1 MTAAFFTKDE
11 IAEYDL
17 SERLPTNEQVN
28 ISVSKLL
35 DKLDKQIYNSTNI
48 DGSDVTDTGSLCNC
62 GIYSESGAPGV
73 CQIPAE

>member
-35 DKLDKQIYNSTNI
+35 DKLDKQIYNSANVDGTNTN
-48 DGSDVTDTGSLCNC
+48 DVGSLCNC
-62 GIYSESGAPGV
+62 GINPASGQPLT
-73 CQIPAE
+73 CQIDGS